1 MSYKNFFGYNHFPD
15 PYRILLTKYVSFQ
28 LLDILFYNISSTFLY
43 LLVIDRTGIIFFSF
57 VYSLGL
63 LVQSFLDYPSG
74 SLGDT
79 IGYNKVLFIGYLLI
93 GLFYFF
99 LSFTESNIIIAILF
113 IIKSI
118 GDSQISG
125 AIESWFDSS
134 YLDLDKS
141 FDRDRTNYSF
151 FQSRLLTSQ
160 QAISVPIFI
169 IGGLFASLFNRGIVI
184 FFQGIGNCFIA
195 FGCLIFLKRIKS
207 QSSDFD
213 ILTESTKSSYLV
225 ILFNGLKFIF
235 TSSKIF
241 IFILGLILIG
251 SLQIIWMRL
260 IILFIYIGYTGND
273 ATAGTFRSIIYCIT
287 VFMYY
292 FNANFS
298 KKIRNPKIIGY
309 VLFGWGIFF
318 FGAYS
323 ILTYF
328 FPLINAFEIL
338 PILIII
344 FLIMPLGSLCGG
356 LYFLLKQR
364 MLSKLVP
371 NEIRNSVYSLIPT
384 IQNIFLVPLLIL
396 FSFGIE
402 FYSFSFAIM
411 LISIIIIFIGFVFIF
426 IL

>member
-15 PYRILLTKYVSFQ
+15 PYRKLLTKYVSFQ

-79 IGYNKVLFIGYLLI
+79 IGYNKVLSIGYFLI
-93 GLFYFF
+93 GLFYIF
-99 LSFTESNIIIAILF
+99 LSFTEFNIIIAILF
-113 IIKSI
+113 IIKGI

-207 QSSDFD
+207 QSSEFD
-213 ILTESTKSSYLV
+213 TNAESSKSS
-225 ILFNGLKFIF
+225 
-235 TSSKIF
+235 
-241 IFILGLILIG
+241 
-251 SLQIIWMRL
+251 
-260 IILFIYIGYTGND
+260 
-273 ATAGTFRSIIYCIT
+273 
-287 VFMYY
+287 
-292 FNANFS
+292 
-298 KKIRNPKIIGY
+298 
-309 VLFGWGIFF
+309 
-318 FGAYS
+318 
-323 ILTYF
+323 
-328 FPLINAFEIL
+328 
-338 PILIII
+338 
-344 FLIMPLGSLCGG
+344 
-356 LYFLLKQR
+356 
-364 MLSKLVP
+364 
-371 NEIRNSVYSLIPT
+371 
-384 IQNIFLVPLLIL
+384 
-396 FSFGIE
+396 
-402 FYSFSFAIM
+402 
-411 LISIIIIFIGFVFIF
+411 
-426 IL
+426 